1 MSKHSLSTTAGS
13 DRWGRERLRARCST
27 SVRPA
32 TPSLADRNQI
42 DVISNDEAGTVT
54 FIADYPED
62 SIVAPTEWITVDA
75 ETLVDTKE
83 HR

>member
-1 MSKHSLSTTAGS
+1 
-13 DRWGRERLRARCST
+13 
-27 SVRPA
+27 
-32 TPSLADRNQI
+32 LADRNQI

-54 FIADYPED
+54 FIADYSED
-62 SIVAPTEWITVDA
+62 SIMAPTERITVDA